1 MAPASSEQEGT
12 VNGPTLM
19 ERFSG
24 IGTGSGELALWWLG
38 QAGFLYRA
46 SGVTA
51 LIDAFL
57 APHDGRRFETM
68 LPPEAATGV
77 DVILCSHE
85 HIDHFDA
92 VSIPALAAAS
102 PAARIVV
109 PRPIVSMVTGLGI
122 AEDRVIGTQPGE
134 KVEIE
139 GVRIH
144 PVPARHGV
152 EIEDAYTFGTELSD
166 GLVRYLGFVLESEG
180 VRLYHAGD
188 TILYDGMAEGLR
200 DIGVDI
206 AMLPINGRD
215 SYRESSGLV
224 GNLNER
230 ESALLTRDMGA
241 ETLVPMHYELFAH
254 NRGYPARVLDAIDR
268 EDLDVSV
275 LVPTRFEPFVVTS
288 ARARG

>member
-1 MAPASSEQEGT
+1 M
-12 VNGPTLM
+12 NDPTLM
-19 ERFSG
+19 ERFSRVEP
-24 IGTGSGELALWWLG
+24 GTGQVALWWIG

-51 LIDAFL
+51 LLDPFL
-57 APHDGRRFETM
+57 APHEGRRFETM

-77 DVILCSHE
+77 DLILCSHE

-102 PAARIVV
+102 PGARIVV
-109 PRPIVSMVTGLGI
+109 PRPIVSMVTDLGI

-134 KVEIE
+134 KVEID

-152 EIEDAYTFGTELSD
+152 EITDAYTFGTELSD
-166 GLVRYLGFVLESEG
+166 GLVRYLGFVLESDG

-188 TILYDGMAEGLR
+188 TILYEGMAEGLR
-200 DIGVDI
+200 ELRVDV

-224 GNLNER
+224 GNLDER
-230 ESALLTRDMGA
+230 ESAFLTRDMGA
-241 ETLVPMHYELFAH
+241 ETLIPMHYELFEH
-254 NRGYPARVLDAIDR
+254 NRGYPARVLDTIDR

-288 ARARG
+288 ARA

>member
-1 MAPASSEQEGT
+1 MDHRSLT
-12 VNGPTLM
+12 
-19 ERFSG
+19 ERFSRVEP
-24 IGTGSGELALWWLG
+24 GSGQVALWWLG
-38 QAGFLYRA
+38 QAGFLYRG

-51 LIDAFL
+51 LIDPFL
-57 APHDGRRFETM
+57 SPHEGRRFETM
-68 LPPEAATGV
+68 LPPEDATGV
-77 DVILCSHE
+77 DAILCTHE

-102 PAARIVV
+102 PGARIVV
-109 PRPIVSMVTGLGI
+109 PRPIVSMVTDLGV

-139 GVRIH
+139 GVWIH

-152 EIEDAYTFGTELSD
+152 EISDAYTFGTELSD
-166 GLVRYLGFVLESEG
+166 GLVRYLGYVLESDG

-188 TILYDGMAEGLR
+188 TILYEGMAEGLR
-200 DIGVDI
+200 GIGVDV

-224 GNLNER
+224 GNLDER

-241 ETLVPMHYELFAH
+241 GSLIPMHYELFAH
-254 NRGYPARVLDAIDR
+254 NRGYPARVLDTIDR

-275 LVPTRFEPFVVTS
+275 LVPTRREPFVVTS

>member
-1 MAPASSEQEGT
+1 M
-12 VNGPTLM
+12 NDPTLM
-19 ERFSG
+19 ERFSRVEP
-24 IGTGSGELALWWLG
+24 GTGQVALWWIG

-51 LIDAFL
+51 LLDPFL
-57 APHDGRRFETM
+57 APHEGRRFETM

-77 DVILCSHE
+77 DLILCSHE

-102 PAARIVV
+102 PGARIVV
-109 PRPIVSMVTGLGI
+109 PRPIVSMVTDLGI

-134 KVEIE
+134 KVEID

-152 EIEDAYTFGTELSD
+152 EITDAYTFGTELSD
-166 GLVRYLGFVLESEG
+166 GLVRYLGFVLESDG

-188 TILYDGMAEGLR
+188 TILYEGMAEGLR
-200 DIGVDI
+200 EIGVDV

-224 GNLNER
+224 GNLDER
-230 ESALLTRDMGA
+230 ESAFLTRDMGA
-241 ETLVPMHYELFAH
+241 EALIPMHYELFEH
-254 NRGYPARVLDAIDR
+254 NRGYPARVLDTIDR

-275 LVPTRFEPFVVTS
+275 LVPTRFEPFVLTS
-288 ARARG
+288 ARA

>member
-1 MAPASSEQEGT
+1 MS
-12 VNGPTLM
+12 GPSLM
-19 ERFSG
+19 ERFSRVDAG
-24 IGTGSGELALWWLG
+24 GGQVALWWLG

-46 SGVTA
+46 GGVTA
-51 LIDAFL
+51 LLDPFL
-57 APHDGRRFETM
+57 AAHEGRRFETM
-68 LPPEAATGV
+68 LPPETATGV

-92 VSIPALAAAS
+92 ESVPALAAAS
-102 PAARIVV
+102 PGARIVV
-109 PRPIVSMVTGLGI
+109 PRPIVSMVTDLGI
-122 AEDRVIGTQPGE
+122 AEDRVIGAQPGE
-134 KVEIE
+134 KVEID
-139 GVRIH
+139 GVWIH

-152 EIEDAYTFGTELSD
+152 EIDDAYTFGTELSD
-166 GLVRYLGFVLESEG
+166 GLVRYLGFVLESDG

-200 DIGVDI
+200 EIGVDV

-224 GNLNER
+224 GNLDER

-241 ETLVPMHYELFAH
+241 ETLIPMHYELFAH

-268 EDLDVSV
+268 DDLDVSV
-275 LVPTRFEPFVVTS
+275 LVPTRFEPFVVAS
-288 ARARG
+288 ARA